1 MILAVL
7 PVSPPASPN
16 PPPPLSKLLIVV
28 WSLEQDQSIVGGDRS
43 ARRTTGG
50 KKGAVPVSEREAD
63 PDGVEVDEGDVFVPW
78 ERQGANSRADKA
90 PKQQRKRRDP
100 TGARDGDL
108 APSTNSAAAPS
119 AADATAAPSS
129 APATF
134 NRYYHL
140 FRRQELAKLVMQA
153 ANALSLDWE
162 ACGEWLLSADLLK
175 RPEDAEVVVEKSEG
189 WEACVLV
196 GDERWE
202 RENWVVEVEVGWRP
216 VRRVSG

>member
-7 PVSPPASPN
+7 PASPPASPD

-28 WSLEQDQSIVGGDRS
+28 WSLEQDPSIVGGDRS

-50 KKGAVPVSEREAD
+50 KKGAVPVSERQAD

-78 ERQGANSRADKA
+78 ERQEAKSRADKV
-90 PKQQRKRRDP
+90 PKQQRKRRDLA
-100 TGARDGDL
+100 GARDGDL
-108 APSTNSAAAPS
+108 ASSPEPAAAPS
-119 AADATAAPSS
+119 AADDTGAHSS

-153 ANALSLDWE
+153 AKALSLAWE
-162 ACGEWLLSADLLK
+162 ACGKWLLSADLPK
-175 RPEDAEVVVEKSEG
+175 RPEDADVIAEKSEG
-189 WEACVLV
+189 WEACVLI

-202 RENWVVEVEVGWRP
+202 RENWVIEVEVGWRP
-216 VRRVSG
+216 ARKVPG